1 MNAQLQMIPQLQT
14 EPIQLQPN
22 IPRWSPSLR
31 IAFRFWMIYLGLY
44 CLATEILPGLL
55 SAAGGSGAALP
66 DPATVWP
73 LRPIIIWT
81 AAHIFHVNVSLS
93 FWDGNSGGA
102 DCMFGWVTA
111 FCLLVIATAATV
123 VWSVLDRSRANYAEL
138 HKWFRLFLRFALA
151 GRMIGYGFSKVIP
164 IQMPYP
170 SLTRLLQPF
179 GTFSPMGVLLNSMGS
194 APAYEIFCG
203 CAQVAGGLLLIVPR
217 TATLGALISLA
228 DMILVFM
235 LNMTYDV
242 PVKLFAFHLIL
253 LSCFLLAPD
262 VPRLVRFLLLRRTT
276 ALSAEAQLF
285 RGVRANRIALAA
297 QIILGL
303 WLVGVSCHYAWGAW
317 NTRGAGRPLPALYG
331 IWEVKQM
338 SIDEQPRPPLLT
350 DSTRWRRAI
359 FDDPDQMA
367 FQRTDDSFVPYDAS
381 VNLPDKTLALTK
393 SDDKNWTASFT
404 FQRPAGDQLILDGRM
419 DNHQVHM
426 ELQLTD
432 RNSFLLVS
440 RGFHWTQEFYCRDPF
455 CELLYTKRGQ
465 RFR

>member
-1 MNAQLQMIPQLQT
+1 MNAQLQMIPQPQT
-14 EPIQLQPN
+14 EPILPQQN
-22 IPRWSPSLR
+22 IPRWSPALR
-31 IAFRFWMIYLGLY
+31 IAFRFWMVYLGLY

-55 SAAGGSGAALP
+55 TAAGGSGADLP
-66 DPATVWP
+66 DPATLWP
-73 LRPIIIWT
+73 LRPVIFWT
-81 AAHIFHVNVSLS
+81 AAHIFHVNAPLS
-93 FWDGNSGGA
+93 FGDNSGGG

-123 VWSVLDRSRANYAEL
+123 VWSLLDRSRENYAEL
-138 HKWFRLFLRFALA
+138 HKWFRLFVRFALA
-151 GRMIGYGFSKVIP
+151 GRMIGYGIAKVIP

-179 GTFSPMGVLLNSMGS
+179 GTLSPYGVLLNSIGS
-194 APAYEIFCG
+194 APAYEIFTG
-203 CAQVAGGLLLIVPR
+203 CAMVAGGLLLIVPR

-228 DMILVFM
+228 DMIQVFM
-235 LNMTYDV
+235 LAMTYDV
-242 PVKLFAFHLIL
+242 IAKLFAFHLIL

-262 VPRLVRFLLLRRTT
+262 VPRLVRFLLLHRTT
-276 ALSAEAQLF
+276 SLSTEAQLF

-303 WLVGVSCHYAWGAW
+303 WLVGVYCHYCLVAWSTEFG
-317 NTRGAGRPLPALYG
+317 GRPLPPLYG
-331 IWEVKQM
+331 IWEVRQM

-359 FDDPDQMA
+359 FDFPDRMA
-367 FQRTDDSFVPYDAS
+367 FQRIDDSFAPYGAS
-381 VNLPDKTLALTK
+381 VNLPDRTLALTK
-393 SDDKNWTASFT
+393 RDDKNWTASFT
-404 FQRPAGDQLILDGRM
+404 FQRPAGDRLILDGRM

-440 RGFHWTQEFYCRDPF
+440 RGFHWIQEFK
-455 CELLYTKRGQ
+455 LLPRP
-465 RFR
+465 